1 MTLSALSTILIV
13 PVSKSWCSVG
23 RSSVPFYA
31 IIVQKEVSHLTNKE
45 VTATTAEWWSGMG
58 WKSSDKDV
66 SSDWSSEWKSV
77 GLGEYLVSDCH
88 ADSVV
93 EDGYLNIG
101 PDIVAQNSG
110 WEIGP
115 AAVSLSVNKQSGLK
129 LRIIELNEEGISG
142 KTVAD

>member
-1 MTLSALSTILIV
+1 MALPTILIE

-23 RSSVPFYA
+23 GSSVPFHA

-45 VTATTAEWWSGMG
+45 VTASAAEWWSGMG

-66 SSDWSSEWKSV
+66 SSDWSSKWKSV

-93 EDGYLNIG
+93 EDGYFNIG

-115 AAVSLSVNKQSGLK
+115 AAVSLSINKQSGFK
-129 LRIIELNEEGISG
+129 LRVIKLNEEGISG